1 MYPVLFE
8 IGSFKIYSYGV
19 MIALGTIAGVAYMA
33 IQGKKVAGLTFDQAN
48 ALFLIIF
55 AAAFIGGKFF
65 LLFENSGYYL
75 NNIGRL
81 FTGRGFV
88 FYGSFLFAVPA
99 MLIYFRKN
107 KLPVYE
113 MLDVMAITT
122 CLVHSFGRIGCFLA
136 GCCYGRSTDS
146 FLSVSFH
153 NEACYAKPLHT
164 PLHPTQLYEAFFIFS
179 VMILLL
185 YLRKQRKFPGQLFF
199 LYLLFYACGRF
210 FIEYLRGDIS
220 RGYIIENYLSNS
232 QLIAILIFSSVLI
245 LYFIRSGRMVLPKKI
260 K

>member
-48 ALFLIIF
+48 VLFIVIF
-55 AAAFIGGKFF
+55 SAAFIGGKFF
-65 LLFENSGYYL
+65 LLFEDSGYYL
-75 NNIGRL
+75 NNISRL

-136 GCCYGRSTDS
+136 GCCYGHPTDS
-146 FLSVSFH
+146 ILAVSFH

-164 PLHPTQLYEAFFIFS
+164 PLHPTQLYEAFFILT
-179 VMILLL
+179 VMFLLL
-185 YLRKQRKFPGQLFF
+185 YLRAKRKFPGQLFL
-199 LYLLFYACGRF
+199 LYLLFYAFGRF
-210 FIEYLRGDIS
+210 LIEYLRGDLS

-232 QLIAILIFSSVLI
+232 QLIALLIFSSVLI
-245 LYFIRSGRMVLPKKI
+245 LYFKRSSGALNLKKR
-260 K
+260 